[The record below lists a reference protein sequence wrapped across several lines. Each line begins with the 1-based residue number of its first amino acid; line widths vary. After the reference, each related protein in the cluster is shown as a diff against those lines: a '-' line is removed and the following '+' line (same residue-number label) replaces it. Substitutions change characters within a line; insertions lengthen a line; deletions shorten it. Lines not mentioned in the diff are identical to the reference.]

1 MPVKVGL
8 EVDWIPGREEEIAR
22 LIDDRPWD
30 YIIGSVHFI
39 GDRGI
44 DHDGYDIWLSATP
57 DEVWSAYFET
67 LGDAAASGL
76 FDILAHPDL
85 VKVWG
90 KAKPDPPRPK
100 REYYELALEQIA
112 AADVAIEVSTAGLR
126 KAAGELYPDREL
138 LEMFV
143 AAGKPVSL
151 SSDAH
156 EPETIGHAYDQ
167 ALELHARVRRR
178 PHLACSR
185 AASAAR
191 SRSDEVRDRIRRPP
205 VRRGQEAG
213 ARRRRDRGRDA
224 ACAGHSDADVVTH
237 AVMDALLGAAG
248 QGRHRGAL
256 PGRRPA
262 ASRMPTASSCW
273 AGSWAS
279 LAAGAS

>member
-1 MPVKVGL
+1 MLTDYHTHLRPDVRDTPPSRYFTEENVRRYLDTAHARGIEELGFSEHVYRFRESLAIWQHEFWRACALDSLDEYVDFLTRMPVKVGL

-22 LIDDRPWD
+22 LIGDRPWD

-39 GDRGI
+39 GDRGV

-67 LGDAAASGL
+67 LGDAAGSGL

-100 REYYELALEQIA
+100 REYYELALEQIS

-126 KAAGELYPDREL
+126 KAVGELYPDREL

-156 EPETIGHAYDQ
+156 EPESIGHAYDQ
-167 ALELHARVRRR
+167 ALELMRE
-178 PHLACSR
+178 CGI
-185 AASAAR
+185 
-191 SRSDEVRDRIRRPP
+191 DRISVFENRKRSEVP
-205 VRRGQEAG
+205 
-213 ARRRRDRGRDA
+213 
-224 ACAGHSDADVVTH
+224 
-237 AVMDALLGAAG
+237 LG
-248 QGRHRGAL
+248 
-256 PGRRPA
+256 
-262 ASRMPTASSCW
+262 
-273 AGSWAS
+273 
-279 LAAGAS
+279 